1 MPSRYAYTDVAEV
14 SVPDGRGGRRDV
26 RYLRRRVLPDP
37 DTLLPIALHT
47 VAASDRL
54 DLISARYLSDPTAFW
69 QIADANA
76 ALDPDALVGPAAEGT
91 VLLIPSPGM

>member
-54 DLISARYLSDPTAFW
+54 DLISARYLERSDRILADLPTPMRRSIQTLWWAPPPRA
-69 QIADANA
+69 QC
-76 ALDPDALVGPAAEGT
+76 
-91 VLLIPSPGM
+91 S